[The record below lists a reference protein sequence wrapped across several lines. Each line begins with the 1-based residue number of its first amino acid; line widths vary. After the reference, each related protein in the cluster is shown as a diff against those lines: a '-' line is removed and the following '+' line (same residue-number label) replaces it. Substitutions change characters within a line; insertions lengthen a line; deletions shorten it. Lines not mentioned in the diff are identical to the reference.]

1 MVKMVLGSSDAQGQ
15 TMSSVGKARV
25 TAYNSAVTALS
36 NFNGAGDLQ
45 GSAYD
50 SGKQYGV
57 SVITPLIKGAI
68 MYSEYLSEAVPKL
81 PSKYRSEVGGEDLD
95 SAVLESEIQSLESSI
110 SSLRGTFRA
119 MESSDHADKSL
130 LQNISSRMDSLTSQ
144 KNEKM
149 DKLRKLNLFAGSS
162 NEVFS
167 GEGAKSMDTVVKNL
181 ASGLNMI
188 QGDFASF
195 GGTFPKHSGKTMNWA
210 KSIEGEW
217 DKKAKIDED
226 YQKVLEKI
234 KDGKELNEDDVKKIN
249 AYKKRYSNRELPKN
263 VNKALNKYDEK
274 IKEISKNEQNYYQ
287 EAQKLIKDIKDG
299 DLYQRI
305 SMLYKLYPKN
315 FVEKLLKNKEMVGL
329 IDASKYR
336 EQIYGLLKGYEKIGE
351 ATLSIGKWKFSANS
365 IGKAIDNFNKG
376 LGYVLP
382 SSAIKQTITDT
393 VKNSKIYKELSKNA
407 WLGKSAKFLGKAGTI
422 LTYVDLGT
430 TFVGSAAQEFS
441 ESKHLGKAAAVG
453 TIDTIK
459 SIGPLEGA
467 TIGSAFGP
475 GGTIVGLTLGA
486 VNTGVQFVFPQFY
499 SGVKKV
505 TKEFIDDPVK
515 TLKNTGK
522 AAVDTA
528 VNIGKGT
535 INTVKDIANGAG
547 KLFAGLF

>member
-407 WLGKSAKFLGKAGTI
+407 WLGKSAKFLGKAGAI

-441 ESKHLGKAAAVG
+441 DSKHLGKAAAVG

-475 GGTIVGLTLGA
+475 MGTIAGFGLGL

-547 KLFAGLF
+547 KLFSGLF

>member
-149 DKLRKLNLFAGSS
+149 EKLRKLNLFAGSS

-195 GGTFPKHSGKTMNWA
+195 GGTFPKHSGKTLNWA

-226 YQKVLEKI
+226 YQKVLEKAN
-234 KDGKELNEDDVKKIN
+234 KGKELSDDDVKKIN
-249 AYKKRYSNRELPKN
+249 AYKSRYSNRELPENIQQKLNAYNDKKKQEIKRNKKIEETAKN
-263 VNKALNKYDEK
+263 APRDVSTAVAIEK
-274 IKEISKNEQNYYQ
+274 ISSDTEDKIINAGAKKAAQKSAEIYANRYNITMSNGKNMGRTPGATKAAMEATENSIEGTSRAIGKSVSTGLGLVAGVGIDMLFGDSADEAWGKEITNT
-287 EAQKLIKDIKDG
+287 A
-299 DLYQRI
+299 
-305 SMLYKLYPKN
+305 
-315 FVEKLLKNKEMVGL
+315 
-329 IDASKYR
+329 
-336 EQIYGLLKGYEKIGE
+336 
-351 ATLSIGKWKFSANS
+351 AT
-365 IGKAIDNFNKG
+365 
-376 LGYVLP
+376 
-382 SSAIKQTITDT
+382 
-393 VKNSKIYKELSKNA
+393 
-407 WLGKSAKFLGKAGTI
+407 AGTLALI
-422 LTYVDLGT
+422 EG
-430 TFVGSAAQEFS
+430 GSAALATAGIISNPIGLGFGATVAIGIGISYANEWAREAFP
-441 ESKHLGKAAAVG
+441 EVKKFEDNVGKAVVSG
-453 TIDTIK
+453 WNN
-459 SIGPLEGA
+459 
-467 TIGSAFGP
+467 
-475 GGTIVGLTLGA
+475 V
-486 VNTGVQFVFPQFY
+486 VN
-499 SGVKKV
+499 GVK
-505 TKEFIDDPVK
+505 
-515 TLKNTGK
+515 
-522 AAVDTA
+522 
-528 VNIGKGT
+528 
-535 INTVKDIANGAG
+535 
-547 KLFAGLF
+547 GLFSW

>member
-36 NFNGAGDLQ
+36 NVNGAGDLQ

-95 SAVLESEIQSLESSI
+95 SAVLEREIQSLESSI

-130 LQNISSRMDSLTSQ
+130 LQNISSRMDGLTSQ

-149 DKLRKLNLFAGSS
+149 EKLRKLNLFAGSS

-181 ASGLNMI
+181 TAGLNMI
-188 QGDFASF
+188 HGDFASF
-195 GGTFPKHSGKTMNWA
+195 GGTFPKHSGKTLNWA

-249 AYKKRYSNRELPKN
+249 AYKKRYSNRDIPDTVQVALDKHKKAIEDKKLDDAVDELSKLKGISREEARDLIISTN
-263 VNKALNKYDEK
+263 GE
-274 IKEISKNEQNYYQ
+274 EISKKTLESIRVNNP
-287 EAQKLIKDIKDG
+287 KLADYIQYFSKTDKFG
-299 DLYQRI
+299 NVHI
-305 SMLYKLYPKN
+305 SMN
-315 FVEKLLKNKEMVGL
+315 SN
-329 IDASKYR
+329 I
-336 EQIYGLLKGYEKIGE
+336 KGYTNSVAKESTKQFLKSLASEVDVPIPGTNNKIGISAVSTAFMAWDFSNNLKDE
-351 ATLSIGKWKFSANS
+351 NVGRAFMHTAATTAATAMIMDSAAGALTTAYFVTGSDALLGLAAYATTGPIGWT
-365 IGKAIDNFNKG
+365 IGAGILAGG
-376 LGYVLP
+376 LATWAY
-382 SSAIKQTITDT
+382 
-393 VKNSKIYKELSKNA
+393 NNN
-407 WLGKSAKFLGKAGTI
+407 FLGI
-422 LTYVDLGT
+422 
-430 TFVGSAAQEFS
+430 
-441 ESKHLGKAAAVG
+441 
-453 TIDTIK
+453 
-459 SIGPLEGA
+459 
-467 TIGSAFGP
+467 
-475 GGTIVGLTLGA
+475 
-486 VNTGVQFVFPQFY
+486 
-499 SGVKKV
+499 
-505 TKEFIDDPVK
+505 
-515 TLKNTGK
+515 
-522 AAVDTA
+522 
-528 VNIGKGT
+528 
-535 INTVKDIANGAG
+535 KDIANDFGDS
-547 KLFAGLF
+547 LNEGLKNVGNAIDSGFKSVQKVFGW

>member
-119 MESSDHADKSL
+119 MEGSDHADKSL

-195 GGTFPKHSGKTMNWA
+195 GGTFPKHSGKTLNWA

-226 YQKVLEKI
+226 YQKVLEKVNQG
-234 KDGKELNEDDVKKIN
+234 KDLTEDDVKALEAYQKRYGRDLPDNVNNAMKKYVEKETEEIAKMISDTLE
-249 AYKKRYSNRELPKN
+249 AYKRGEISEEAINGVFNFLQQNGINISPNDLKKISGKLLEDSLISKLSDKWSELATEHYTSYILPYQVPYLINGLKSQIGKTLTKYGLSALLSTAPGSMAN
-263 VNKALNKYDEK
+263 KIVGDSVEKVGDAVIPLVNKLGGFLGDAKFAKALPFGLGAGLDFAGQLLSGGKLGDAAVKTGGHLGVTLLATAFLGPGGWAFGATVLGSMAFDYLYDKYKDKVVEFAGDVWDGTKKVVGDTMKSVGDTAEK
-274 IKEISKNEQNYYQ
+274 IWDS
-287 EAQKLIKDIKDG
+287 AG
-299 DLYQRI
+299 DAVNGFF
-305 SMLYKLYPKN
+305 S
-315 FVEKLLKNKEMVGL
+315 GL
-329 IDASKYR
+329 
-336 EQIYGLLKGYEKIGE
+336 
-351 ATLSIGKWKFSANS
+351 
-365 IGKAIDNFNKG
+365 
-376 LGYVLP
+376 
-382 SSAIKQTITDT
+382 
-393 VKNSKIYKELSKNA
+393 
-407 WLGKSAKFLGKAGTI
+407 
-422 LTYVDLGT
+422 
-430 TFVGSAAQEFS
+430 
-441 ESKHLGKAAAVG
+441 
-453 TIDTIK
+453 
-459 SIGPLEGA
+459 
-467 TIGSAFGP
+467 GSAF
-475 GGTIVGLTLGA
+475 
-486 VNTGVQFVFPQFY
+486 N
-499 SGVKKV
+499 
-505 TKEFIDDPVK
+505 
-515 TLKNTGK
+515 
-522 AAVDTA
+522 
-528 VNIGKGT
+528 
-535 INTVKDIANGAG
+535 
-547 KLFAGLF
+547 

>member
-1 MVKMVLGSSDAQGQ
+1 MVKMVLGSSDTQGQ

-50 SGKQYGV
+50 SGKKYGV

-81 PSKYRSEVGGEDLD
+81 PSKYRSEVGDEDLD

-119 MESSDHADKSL
+119 MEGSDHADKSL

-181 ASGLNMI
+181 TAGLNMI

-195 GGTFPKHSGKTMNWA
+195 GGTFPKHSGKTLNWA

-234 KDGKELNEDDVKKIN
+234 KDGKELNEDDVKKID
-249 AYKKRYSNRELPKN
+249 AYKKRYSNRDIPETVQVAVDKHKQAIEDKKL
-263 VNKALNKYDEK
+263 KAAAKEVSEKERIPYADALKLIASTGAEEISTSYLEK
-274 IKEISKNEQNYYQ
+274 IKVNYP
-287 EAQKLIKDIKDG
+287 KLADYIQYFAKTDKMG
-299 DLYQRI
+299 NMHI
-305 SMLYKLYPKN
+305 SMNSNIAGYSKAASNAAKNSFLKSLVKGTEIPIPGTNSSVGISAVSSAFIGYDYYNNLQNENAGRAFMHTAATTTATAVGVDMLTTGLLYTGAGSGTLATAATFLTSNPVGWSIAAGIGVGLVVGYAYDSN
-315 FVEKLLKNKEMVGL
+315 FLGIKTIANDFGDSLNEGLKNVG
-329 IDASKYR
+329 
-336 EQIYGLLKGYEKIGE
+336 
-351 ATLSIGKWKFSANS
+351 N
-365 IGKAIDNFNKG
+365 AID
-376 LGYVLP
+376 
-382 SSAIKQTITDT
+382 SSFKSVQ
-393 VKNSKIYKELSKNA
+393 KI
-407 WLGKSAKFLGKAGTI
+407 
-422 LTYVDLGT
+422 
-430 TFVGSAAQEFS
+430 
-441 ESKHLGKAAAVG
+441 
-453 TIDTIK
+453 
-459 SIGPLEGA
+459 
-467 TIGSAFGP
+467 FGW
-475 GGTIVGLTLGA
+475 
-486 VNTGVQFVFPQFY
+486 
-499 SGVKKV
+499 
-505 TKEFIDDPVK
+505 
-515 TLKNTGK
+515 
-522 AAVDTA
+522 
-528 VNIGKGT
+528 
-535 INTVKDIANGAG
+535 
-547 KLFAGLF
+547 

>member
-1 MVKMVLGSSDAQGQ
+1 MVKMVLSSSDAQGQ

-181 ASGLNMI
+181 TAGLNMI
-188 QGDFASF
+188 HGDFASF
-195 GGTFPKHSGKTMNWA
+195 GGTFPKHSGKTLNWA

-217 DKKAKIDED
+217 DKKAKIDEE
-226 YQKVLEKI
+226 YQKVLEKVNQG
-234 KDGKELNEDDVKKIN
+234 KDLTEDDVKALEAYQKRYGRDLADNVNNAMKKYVEKETEEIAKMISDTLE
-249 AYKKRYSNRELPKN
+249 AYKRGEISEEAINGVFNFLQQNGINISPNDLKKISGKFLEESLNSKLSDLWSEMGTEYYTTYMLPYQVPYL
-263 VNKALNKYDEK
+263 VNGLKSQIGKTLTKYGLSALLSTAPGSMANKIVGESIEKVGDAVIPLANKLNGFLGNAKFAKALPFGLGAGLDFAGQLLSGEKLGDAAFKTGGHLLIQLGLGAAGGPVGFFVGVGLSMGFDFIYDHR
-274 IKEISKNEQNYYQ
+274 KEIGKFANDVWNGTKKI
-287 EAQKLIKDIKDG
+287 AG
-299 DLYQRI
+299 DA
-305 SMLYKLYPKN
+305 M
-315 FVEKLLKNKEMVGL
+315 
-329 IDASKYR
+329 
-336 EQIYGLLKGYEKIGE
+336 
-351 ATLSIGKWKFSANS
+351 NS
-365 IGKAIDNFNKG
+365 IGDTAGKIWDSAGDAVNGFFSG
-376 LGYVLP
+376 LG
-382 SSAIKQTITDT
+382 S
-393 VKNSKIYKELSKNA
+393 
-407 WLGKSAKFLGKAGTI
+407 
-422 LTYVDLGT
+422 
-430 TFVGSAAQEFS
+430 
-441 ESKHLGKAAAVG
+441 
-453 TIDTIK
+453 
-459 SIGPLEGA
+459 
-467 TIGSAFGP
+467 
-475 GGTIVGLTLGA
+475 
-486 VNTGVQFVFPQFY
+486 VF
-499 SGVKKV
+499 
-505 TKEFIDDPVK
+505 
-515 TLKNTGK
+515 N
-522 AAVDTA
+522 
-528 VNIGKGT
+528 
-535 INTVKDIANGAG
+535 
-547 KLFAGLF
+547 

>member
-1 MVKMVLGSSDAQGQ
+1 MVKMVLSSSDAQGQ

-110 SSLRGTFRA
+110 SGIRGTYRA
-119 MESSDHADKSL
+119 MEGSDHADRNLLKS
-130 LQNISSRMDSLTSQ
+130 ISDRMDTLTSQ

-181 ASGLNMI
+181 TAGLNMI
-188 QGDFASF
+188 HGDFASF
-195 GGTFPKHSGKTMNWA
+195 GGTFPKHSGKTLNWA

-249 AYKKRYSNRELPKN
+249 AYKSRYSNRELPENIQQKIDAYNEKKKKEIERKKKN
-263 VNKALNKYDEK
+263 E
-274 IKEISKNEQNYYQ
+274 EISKIIDGISNQGFNAMKKTGGFYNSFSEYLENGM
-287 EAQKLIKDIKDG
+287 EA
-299 DLYQRI
+299 
-305 SMLYKLYPKN
+305 
-315 FVEKLLKNKEMVGL
+315 VG
-329 IDASKYR
+329 
-336 EQIYGLLKGYEKIGE
+336 KIGE
-351 ATLSIGKWKFSANS
+351 AMIHAANGKLSDLTNQFATVVRRGRNGFIMVNSNSRVYRYTLSEASKQLKNGGILKTVGKIVDNPYFKTFS
-365 IGKAIDNFNKG
+365 FG
-376 LGYVLP
+376 LGVLGDLNDGKTFGQALVHTGVGTAAGYGGMILFGSNP
-382 SSAIKQTITDT
+382 VGWAGVASVATGFVIYKGFEWAYDANFLGLRDGLNWVGNRLDDGMKWAGEKFNDGRKWAGEKINDGLKWAGERMDDVGQAFSDT
-393 VKNSKIYKELSKNA
+393 VS
-407 WLGKSAKFLGKAGTI
+407 
-422 LTYVDLGT
+422 
-430 TFVGSAAQEFS
+430 
-441 ESKHLGKAAAVG
+441 
-453 TIDTIK
+453 
-459 SIGPLEGA
+459 
-467 TIGSAFGP
+467 
-475 GGTIVGLTLGA
+475 
-486 VNTGVQFVFPQFY
+486 
-499 SGVKKV
+499 
-505 TKEFIDDPVK
+505 FINPFD
-515 TLKNTGK
+515 
-522 AAVDTA
+522 
-528 VNIGKGT
+528 
-535 INTVKDIANGAG
+535 
-547 KLFAGLF
+547 

>member
-188 QGDFASF
+188 QGDFVSF
-195 GGTFPKHSGKTMNWA
+195 GGTFPKHSGKTLNWA

-226 YQKVLEKI
+226 YQKVLEKANQ
-234 KDGKELNEDDVKKIN
+234 GKELPENIQQKIDAYNEKK
-249 AYKKRYSNRELPKN
+249 KKEIERKN
-263 VNKALNKYDEK
+263 KEE
-274 IKEISKNEQNYYQ
+274 EISKIIDGISNQGFNAMKKTGGFYNSFSEYLENGM
-287 EAQKLIKDIKDG
+287 EA
-299 DLYQRI
+299 
-305 SMLYKLYPKN
+305 
-315 FVEKLLKNKEMVGL
+315 VG
-329 IDASKYR
+329 
-336 EQIYGLLKGYEKIGE
+336 KIGE
-351 ATLSIGKWKFSANS
+351 AMIHAANGKLSDLTNRFATAVQGGRDGFIMVNSNSRVYRNTLSEA
-365 IGKAIDNFNKG
+365 
-376 LGYVLP
+376 
-382 SSAIKQTITDT
+382 
-393 VKNSKIYKELSKNA
+393 SKLSKNGGFLKTVGKIVDNPYFKTVSFV
-407 WLGKSAKFLGKAGTI
+407 LGVSGDLNDGKTFGQALVHTGASTAAGLAGAAI
-422 LTYVDLGT
+422 FGSNP
-430 TFVGSAAQEFS
+430 VGWA
-441 ESKHLGKAAAVG
+441 GVAAVG
-453 TIDTIK
+453 TGYVAYKIF
-459 SIGPLEGA
+459 E
-467 TIGSAFGP
+467 SAYDANFLGLRD
-475 GGTIVGLTLGA
+475 GLDWVG
-486 VNTGVQFVFPQFY
+486 N
-499 SGVKKV
+499 K
-505 TKEFIDDPVK
+505 IDDG
-515 TLKNTGK
+515 LKWAGEKFNDGRK
-522 AAVDTA
+522 WAGEKINDGLKWAGERMDEVGQA
-528 VNIGKGT
+528 FS
-535 INTVKDIANGAG
+535 NTVSFINPFD
-547 KLFAGLF
+547 

>member
-95 SAVLESEIQSLESSI
+95 SAVLEREIQSLESSI

-195 GGTFPKHSGKTMNWA
+195 GGTFPKHSGKTLNWA

-226 YQKVLEKI
+226 YQKVLEKANQ
-234 KDGKELNEDDVKKIN
+234 GKELSDDDVKKIE
-249 AYKKRYSNRELPKN
+249 AYQNRYGRELPDTIT
-263 VNKALNKYDEK
+263 KAV
-274 IKEISKNEQNYYQ
+274 
-287 EAQKLIKDIKDG
+287 AQFVFKKTKD
-299 DLYQRI
+299 
-305 SMLYKLYPKN
+305 
-315 FVEKLLKNKEMVGL
+315 
-329 IDASKYR
+329 
-336 EQIYGLLKGYEKIGE
+336 
-351 ATLSIGKWKFSANS
+351 
-365 IGKAIDNFNKG
+365 IGKAAGKG
-376 LGYVLP
+376 VL
-382 SSAIKQTITDT
+382 SAI
-393 VKNSKIYKELSKNA
+393 
-407 WLGKSAKFLGKAGTI
+407 
-422 LTYVDLGT
+422 
-430 TFVGSAAQEFS
+430 GS
-441 ESKHLGKAAAVG
+441 V
-453 TIDTIK
+453 
-459 SIGPLEGA
+459 GPLEGA
-467 TIGSAFGP
+467 TIGAAIGGGPFGMAAGFVA
-475 GGTIVGLTLGA
+475 GGLIQGI
-486 VNTGVQFVFPQFY
+486 
-499 SGVKKV
+499 K
-505 TKEFIDDPVK
+505 FIEPKFFDDPVQG
-515 TLKNTGK
+515 TKNIINNVGKGIKGFAGSISKGIGGIGK
-522 AAVDTA
+522 AL
-528 VNIGKGT
+528 GFG
-535 INTVKDIANGAG
+535 
-547 KLFAGLF
+547 

>member
-188 QGDFASF
+188 QGDFVSF
-195 GGTFPKHSGKTMNWA
+195 GGTFPKHSGKTLNWA

-226 YQKVLEKI
+226 YQKVLEKANQ
-234 KDGKELNEDDVKKIN
+234 GKELSDDDVKKIN
-249 AYKKRYSNRELPKN
+249 AYKSRYSNRELPENIQQKIDAYN
-263 VNKALNKYDEK
+263 EK
-274 IKEISKNEQNYYQ
+274 IKKK
-287 EAQKLIKDIKDG
+287 KLV
-299 DLYQRI
+299 
-305 SMLYKLYPKN
+305 KL
-315 FVEKLLKNKEMVGL
+315 
-329 IDASKYR
+329 
-336 EQIYGLLKGYEKIGE
+336 
-351 ATLSIGKWKFSANS
+351 
-365 IGKAIDNFNKG
+365 
-376 LGYVLP
+376 
-382 SSAIKQTITDT
+382 
-393 VKNSKIYKELSKNA
+393 
-407 WLGKSAKFLGKAGTI
+407 
-422 LTYVDLGT
+422 
-430 TFVGSAAQEFS
+430 
-441 ESKHLGKAAAVG
+441 
-453 TIDTIK
+453 
-459 SIGPLEGA
+459 
-467 TIGSAFGP
+467 
-475 GGTIVGLTLGA
+475 
-486 VNTGVQFVFPQFY
+486 
-499 SGVKKV
+499 
-505 TKEFIDDPVK
+505 
-515 TLKNTGK
+515 
-522 AAVDTA
+522 
-528 VNIGKGT
+528 
-535 INTVKDIANGAG
+535 
-547 KLFAGLF
+547 

>member
-181 ASGLNMI
+181 TAGLNMI
-188 QGDFASF
+188 HGDFASF
-195 GGTFPKHSGKTMNWA
+195 GGTFPKHSQKTLAWV

-234 KDGKELNEDDVKKIN
+234 KDGKELNEDDVKALEAYQKRYGRDLPDNVNDAMKKYVGKETEEIVKMVSDTLE
-249 AYKKRYSNRELPKN
+249 AYKRGEISEEALNSVFNFLKQNGINISPDDLKKTSKEFLIESLNSKLSDKWSELATEHYTSYILPYQIPYLINGLKSQIGKTLTEYGLSALLSTAPGSMAN
-263 VNKALNKYDEK
+263 KIVGETIEKVGDAVIPLVNKLSGFLGDAKFAKALPYGLGAALDFSTQLLGGKHPG
-274 IKEISKNEQNYYQ
+274 
-287 EAQKLIKDIKDG
+287 EALIKTG
-299 DLYQRI
+299 AH
-305 SMLYKLYPKN
+305 
-315 FVEKLLKNKEMVGL
+315 VG
-329 IDASKYR
+329 
-336 EQIYGLLKGYEKIGE
+336 IGI
-351 ATLSIGKWKFSANS
+351 A
-365 IGKAIDNFNKG
+365 
-376 LGYVLP
+376 
-382 SSAIKQTITDT
+382 
-393 VKNSKIYKELSKNA
+393 
-407 WLGKSAKFLGKAGTI
+407 SAKFG
-422 LTYVDLGT
+422 
-430 TFVGSAAQEFS
+430 AA
-441 ESKHLGKAAAVG
+441 
-453 TIDTIK
+453 
-459 SIGPLEGA
+459 
-467 TIGSAFGP
+467 IGSFGGP
-475 GGTIVGLTLGA
+475 IGTAAGAGLGFVLGVAGSMLFDKVYDDNIEKVEKWIGNTYEGTKKNVKKFVDSVGDTAGKIWDSAGDA
-486 VNTGVQFVFPQFY
+486 VNGFFSGLGSVF
-499 SGVKKV
+499 
-505 TKEFIDDPVK
+505 
-515 TLKNTGK
+515 
-522 AAVDTA
+522 
-528 VNIGKGT
+528 
-535 INTVKDIANGAG
+535 
-547 KLFAGLF
+547 

>member
-1 MVKMVLGSSDAQGQ
+1 MVKMVLGSSDTQGQ

-81 PSKYRSEVGGEDLD
+81 PSKYRSEVGDEDLD

-119 MESSDHADKSL
+119 MEGSDHADKSL

-144 KNEKM
+144 KNEKL
-149 DKLRKLNLFAGSS
+149 DKLRKLNQFAGSS

-195 GGTFPKHSGKTMNWA
+195 GGTFPKHSQKTLAWV

-234 KDGKELNEDDVKKIN
+234 KDGKELNEDDVKKID
-249 AYKKRYSNRELPKN
+249 AYKKRYSNRDLPEN

-274 IKEISKNEQNYYQ
+274 IKEISKNEQNYYK
-287 EAQKLIKDIKDG
+287 EAQKLIKDAKDS

-351 ATLSIGKWKFSANS
+351 ATLSIGKWKLSINS
-365 IGKAIDNFNKG
+365 VGKAIDNFNKG
-376 LGYVLP
+376 LGYLLP

-475 GGTIVGLTLGA
+475 WGTFIGGAVGLANVGLQA
-486 VNTGVQFVFPQFY
+486 WNPHFY
-499 SGVKKV
+499 SDVKKGV
-505 TKEFIDDPVK
+505 KEFIDDPVK
-515 TLKNTGK
+515 TTI
-522 AAVDTA
+522 
-528 VNIGKGT
+528 NIGKGAVDKF
-535 INTVKDIANGAG
+535 NGFVDGAG
-547 KLFAGLF
+547 KFFSKFGAF

>member
-1 MVKMVLGSSDAQGQ
+1 
-15 TMSSVGKARV
+15 MSSVGKARV

-130 LQNISSRMDSLTSQ
+130 LQNISSRMDGLTSQ

-195 GGTFPKHSGKTMNWA
+195 GGTFPKHSGKTLNWA

-217 DKKAKIDED
+217 DKKAKIDEE

-234 KDGKELNEDDVKKIN
+234 KNGKELNEDDVKKIE
-249 AYKKRYSNRELPKN
+249 AYKKRYSNRDIPEN

-274 IKEISKNEQNYYQ
+274 IKEISKNEQNYYM
-287 EAQKLIKDIKDG
+287 EAQKLIKDAKDS

-376 LGYVLP
+376 LGYILP

-441 ESKHLGKAAAVG
+441 DSKHLGKAAAVG

-459 SIGPLEGA
+459 SIGPLEGM

-475 GGTIVGLTLGA
+475 MGTIAGFGLGL

-547 KLFAGLF
+547 KLFSGLF